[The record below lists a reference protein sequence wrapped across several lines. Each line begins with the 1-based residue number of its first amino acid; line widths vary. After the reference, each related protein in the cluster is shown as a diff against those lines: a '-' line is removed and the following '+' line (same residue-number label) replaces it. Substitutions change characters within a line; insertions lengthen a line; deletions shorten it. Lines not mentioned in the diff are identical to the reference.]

1 MNNLAILCVDDQE
14 VVLESLTEQLSS
26 HLSKI
31 CEIEAA
37 ESGEAALAILEELQ
51 QEGIEVPLIVTDQI
65 MPGMKGDE
73 LLIEVYARFPKTLQI
88 MLTGQA
94 DAQAVG
100 NALNFANLYRYLA
113 KPWDETDLIL
123 TVKEALRRYAQD
135 RKLTEQN
142 HALQQLNTE
151 LEQKV
156 AERTAELQ
164 HAKEA
169 AEAANQAKGNFL
181 ANMSHEIRTPM
192 NGILGTADLLLC
204 TSLNLEQQ
212 DLVNTLQNS
221 ANDLLLIVNDILDFS
236 KLEAGEMRL
245 DSMKFDLRACLDNV
259 VSLLVSQAKAKGL
272 NLAIQI
278 DSKVPDI
285 MQGDPTRLRQILKN
299 LVGNAIKFTPSGEV
313 TIAVSCGGK
322 MDQETNNLAR
332 KDLNALLPISSEQ
345 CSVTLHFEIRDTGIG
360 IAVKDRSKLFQK
372 FSQVDMSITRSY
384 GGTGLG
390 LAICQQLVE
399 LMGGKIGVSS
409 SIGKGSTFWLAI
421 PFVRKIEDDS
431 QELTQSRKHQSL
443 SKQFSP
449 TIARKGKAVGEL
461 SAFKILLVDD
471 AQVNQKIVL
480 RQLQQLGYRADCAN
494 NGQEVL
500 EKIEQ
505 KNYDVVLMDCQM
517 PILDGYEATKAIRQR
532 EQGTG
537 QHQVVIGLTAN
548 AMKGDR
554 EKCLAAGMDD
564 YLSKP
569 VTIADLERVLQPW
582 LLLSDNCTGLN

>member
-14 VVLESLTEQLSS
+14 VVLESLTEQLSF
-26 HLSKI
+26 HLSNI

-37 ESGEAALAILEELQ
+37 ESGEAALEILEELQ
-51 QEGIEVPLIVTDQI
+51 KEGIEVPLIVADQI

-73 LLIEVYARFPKTLQI
+73 LLIKAHARFPKTLHI

-135 RKLTEQN
+135 KKLTEQN
-142 HALQQLNTE
+142 QILQQLNTE

-156 AERTAELQ
+156 AGRTAELQ
-164 HAKEA
+164 QAKEA
-169 AEAANQAKGNFL
+169 AEAANHAKSDFL

-192 NGILGTADLLLC
+192 NGILGTADLLLS
-204 TSLNLEQQ
+204 TSLSLEQQ
-212 DLVNTLQNS
+212 DLVNTLLSS

-245 DSMKFDLRACLDNV
+245 DSVEFALRACLDDV
-259 VSLLVSQAKAKGL
+259 ASLLVAQARAKGL
-272 NLAIQI
+272 NLSIQM
-278 DSKVPDI
+278 DNNVPNI
-285 MQGDPTRLRQILKN
+285 VQGDPMRLRQVLQN

-313 TIAVSCGGK
+313 TIAVSYNGK
-322 MDQETNNLAR
+322 TDKNTRNFAR
-332 KDLNALLPISSEQ
+332 RDAKARFSISSER
-345 CSVTLHFEIRDTGIG
+345 CVVTLRFEIRDTGIG
-360 IAVKDRSKLFQK
+360 IAVQDQSKLFQK

-409 SIGKGSTFWLAI
+409 KIGEGSTFWFAV
-421 PFVRKIEDDS
+421 PFVPKIEDNS
-431 QELTQSRKHQSL
+431 RELTQSIEHPSL
-443 SKQFSP
+443 GQPLPP
-449 TIARKGKAVGEL
+449 TMSWEGKTVGEL

-471 AQVNQKIVL
+471 AQVNQKVVL
-480 RQLQQLGYRADCAN
+480 RQLQQLGYTADCAN

-500 EKIEQ
+500 EKIAQ

-517 PILDGYEATKAIRQR
+517 PILDGYEATKAIRQQ
-532 EQGTG
+532 EQGTE